1 MSLRLEIKKK
11 MMERSPRVKSIDFHN
26 QNSWVA
32 FGLYSGTIALHDYS
46 NNVSLYRSRP
56 AYVPSK
62 LRLSP

>member
-1 MSLRLEIKKK
+1 

-46 NNVSLYRSRP
+46 NNVYSY
-56 AYVPSK
+56 
-62 LRLSP
+62 